1 MPFTTTFHKTGK
13 HRPTFVVLLPVY
25 EAIAIEEYLT
35 KHLYILVLT
44 SCFCNQNRLPVQDF
58 QFKMWLDEFCAA
70 VTILGAVTMLLLV
83 FKFIVGLYIACFNGS
98 RFVAVTFFSA
108 ECRDMRCFYVL

>member
-1 MPFTTTFHKTGK
+1 MNKNRFKSFGKTARFACG
-13 HRPTFVVLLPVY
+13 VVGNWLLTL
-25 EAIAIEEYLT
+25 ERF
-35 KHLYILVLT
+35 
-44 SCFCNQNRLPVQDF
+44 SLP
-58 QFKMWLDEFCAA
+58 LNA
-70 VTILGAVTMLLLV
+70 LGAVTMLLLI

>member
-1 MPFTTTFHKTGK
+1 MASSYFSVGNS
-13 HRPTFVVLLPVY
+13 V
-25 EAIAIEEYLT
+25 
-35 KHLYILVLT
+35 
-44 SCFCNQNRLPVQDF
+44 CFRFAF
-58 QFKMWLDEFCAA
+58 QMASSYFSVGIRCSDHA
-70 VTILGAVTMLLLV
+70 LGAVTMLLLV

>member
-1 MPFTTTFHKTGK
+1 MVYIAVSLCLLLNLS
-13 HRPTFVVLLPVY
+13 FV
-25 EAIAIEEYLT
+25 
-35 KHLYILVLT
+35 K
-44 SCFCNQNRLPVQDF
+44 
-58 QFKMWLDEFCAA
+58 
-70 VTILGAVTMLLLV
+70 LGAVTMLLLV

>member
-1 MPFTTTFHKTGK
+1 MCK
-13 HRPTFVVLLPVY
+13 FVSNAWHVLLAFSKFVFITQFCLIFFL
-25 EAIAIEEYLT
+25 AH
-35 KHLYILVLT
+35 KLY
-44 SCFCNQNRLPVQDF
+44 
-58 QFKMWLDEFCAA
+58 CA
-70 VTILGAVTMLLLV
+70 LGAVTMLLLV

>member
-1 MPFTTTFHKTGK
+1 MLAVWPSPSSLGKCVNLSQMLARVACFLQIRLYYTIFFDFFLAHKL
-13 HRPTFVVLLPVY
+13 HY
-25 EAIAIEEYLT
+25 A
-35 KHLYILVLT
+35 
-44 SCFCNQNRLPVQDF
+44 
-58 QFKMWLDEFCAA
+58 
-70 VTILGAVTMLLLV
+70 LGAVTMLLLV

>member
-1 MPFTTTFHKTGK
+1 MVAQPKSKTNTYFITHSLYYTILFDFFLAHK
-13 HRPTFVVLLPVY
+13 
-25 EAIAIEEYLT
+25 
-35 KHLYILVLT
+35 LYY
-44 SCFCNQNRLPVQDF
+44 
-58 QFKMWLDEFCAA
+58 A
-70 VTILGAVTMLLLV
+70 LGAVTMLLLV